1 MNDIWKL
8 FMFMVYH
15 VMFGLRMHSTLFSQ
29 DRHTYLLKLSSFF
42 SFSFYSFLFKKDD
55 FMSICVWPACISVHH
70 THAVP
75 TEVRLGHL
83 TPGTGVADNFDLTCE
98 SWGIKHWVP
107 GKRTTPLYHRAIS
120 SVPSHHLFVLK
131 TLKIFFCL
139 SVFHTMQYAFIIQ
152 SHSTMERV
160 LEFLIAL

>member
-1 MNDIWKL
+1 MIYGNYSCLWCTMWCLVYVCTVHCSVRIDIHISLNYHHSFL
-8 FMFMVYH
+8 FFH
-15 VMFGLRMHSTLFSQ
+15 
-29 DRHTYLLKLSSFF
+29 
-42 SFSFYSFLFKKDD
+42 SFLFKKDD

-70 THAVP
+70 TDAVP
-75 TEVRLGHL
+75 AEVRLGHL
-83 TPGTGVADNFDLTCE
+83 IPGTGVTDNFEPTCE

-139 SVFHTMQYAFIIQ
+139 SMFHTMQYAFIIQ

-160 LEFLIAL
+160 LEFLIALWQ